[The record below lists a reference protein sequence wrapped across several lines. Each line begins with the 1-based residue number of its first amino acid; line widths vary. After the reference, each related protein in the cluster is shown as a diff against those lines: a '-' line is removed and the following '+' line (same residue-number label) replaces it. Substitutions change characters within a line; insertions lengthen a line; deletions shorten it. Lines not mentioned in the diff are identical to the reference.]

1 MCSFS
6 AVALV
11 AVLRHDCSGAG
22 AGAGAVAGAGAGV
35 VAGSDVCLFA
45 QHITGAGAGDGSLL

>member
-1 MCSFS
+1 M
-6 AVALV
+6 

-22 AGAGAVAGAGAGV
+22 AGAGAVAGAVAGV
-35 VAGSDVCLFA
+35 GAGSDVCLFA